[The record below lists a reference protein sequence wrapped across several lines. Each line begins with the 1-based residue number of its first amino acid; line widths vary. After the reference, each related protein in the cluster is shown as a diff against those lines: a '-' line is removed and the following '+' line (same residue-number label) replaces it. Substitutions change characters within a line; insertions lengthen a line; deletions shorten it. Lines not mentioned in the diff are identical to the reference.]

1 MKRYVVLIITVF
13 LTSTA
18 FSQKSTEKT
27 SVKNE
32 DSTIRISKA
41 VARQIL
47 KDIYRNDSLKAELY
61 VIQENYK
68 LLESNV
74 SLKDSIISNKNS
86 VIDAYKER
94 EKNFNEIISLK
105 DKQIKEY
112 TEYSD
117 KLKTDINK
125 SKKKVKLGIS
135 ATVLS
140 SLLAIGLGLLQ

>member
-1 MKRYVVLIITVF
+1 MF

-27 SVKNE
+27 SAKTE
-32 DSTIRISKA
+32 DSTICISKA
-41 VARQIL
+41 VAKQIIR
-47 KDIYRNDSLKAELY
+47 DIYKSDSLKAELY
-61 VIQENYK
+61 IVQENYK

-74 SLKDSIISNKNS
+74 SLKDSIIANKNS

-112 TEYSD
+112 TDYSNKIKAD
-117 KLKTDINK
+117 LNK

-140 SLLAIGLGLLQ
+140 SLIAIGLGLLQ

>member
-1 MKRYVVLIITVF
+1 VF

-18 FSQKSTEKT
+18 FSQKNTEKT
-27 SVKNE
+27 SVKSE

-47 KDIYRNDSLKAELY
+47 RDIYRSDSLKAELH
-61 VIQENYK
+61 IAQDNYR
-68 LLESNV
+68 LLEFNV
-74 SLKDSIISNKNS
+74 SLKDSIIYNKNS
-86 VIDAYKER
+86 VIDTYKER
-94 EKNFNEIISLK
+94 EKNLNEIILLK

-112 TEYSD
+112 TDYSD
-117 KLKTDINK
+117 NLKKDLNK